1 MESSIKISLNSN
13 IHEKNIILPANLEQL
28 KSVYKKIYN
37 LNDQQIPNLK
47 IYYMKE
53 EKEQKIKIN
62 LVNDSDYMNFYLGE
76 HPDLIEAELDN
87 LIIEAN
93 SSPNMIK
100 PDSHIIETNSN
111 CLRCL
116 EKECF
121 LVPFII
127 LHKDQNNNI
136 LINYHCRN
144 NHKGENIS
152 INDYKS
158 FFNKK
163 LEDILCSFCSL
174 NKEKDKNIRLYYCN
188 KCKKYICNL
197 EKCNNTH
204 EKNCNNNDFMQLEK
218 MDSNCILHGKNLM
231 YYCEECKV
239 SFCNL
244 CKEHINHKKL
254 IIDEMFIK
262 LCDKNKM
269 IEIIDKNLNELK
281 KVFNLIEEKIHKL
294 YNIYEMNKNLLE
306 LNKKFIEN
314 LNEKEVNGEIYI
326 NFNNCKYIKEIISK
340 DNLEYFIS
348 TFKQIEEYFSNE
360 FFEFNE
366 EKQKNK
372 ILFWNKIPLEISL
385 TKNAKKAYKIKKL
398 DKTKYLLP
406 LDFTMGQF
414 SYFLKKKLNIDQN
427 DNLFFL
433 LVNGKVSCPYE
444 MNLKDIYDKYKKED
458 NILYLTIEKALLW
471 G

>member
-1 MESSIKISLNSN
+1 M
-13 IHEKNIILPANLEQL
+13 
-28 KSVYKKIYN
+28 
-37 LNDQQIPNLK
+37 
-47 IYYMKE
+47 
-53 EKEQKIKIN
+53 
-62 LVNDSDYMNFYLGE
+62 
-76 HPDLIEAELDN
+76 
-87 LIIEAN
+87 
-93 SSPNMIK
+93 
-100 PDSHIIETNSN
+100 
-111 CLRCL
+111 
-116 EKECF
+116 
-121 LVPFII
+121 
-127 LHKDQNNNI
+127 
-136 LINYHCRN
+136 
-144 NHKGENIS
+144 
-152 INDYKS
+152 
-158 FFNKK
+158 
-163 LEDILCSFCSL
+163 EDILCSFCSL

-262 LCDKNKM
+262 LNDKNKI
-269 IEIIDKNLNELK
+269 IETIDKNLNELK
-281 KVFNLIEEKIHKL
+281 KVFNLIEEK
-294 YNIYEMNKNLLE
+294 
-306 LNKKFIEN
+306 
-314 LNEKEVNGEIYI
+314 IYI

-414 SYFLKKKLNIDQN
+414 SYLLKKKLNIDQN
-427 DNLFFL
+427 DDLFFL

>member
-1 MESSIKISLNSN
+1 
-13 IHEKNIILPANLEQL
+13 
-28 KSVYKKIYN
+28 
-37 LNDQQIPNLK
+37 
-47 IYYMKE
+47 
-53 EKEQKIKIN
+53 
-62 LVNDSDYMNFYLGE
+62 
-76 HPDLIEAELDN
+76 
-87 LIIEAN
+87 
-93 SSPNMIK
+93 
-100 PDSHIIETNSN
+100 
-111 CLRCL
+111 
-116 EKECF
+116 
-121 LVPFII
+121 
-127 LHKDQNNNI
+127 
-136 LINYHCRN
+136 
-144 NHKGENIS
+144 
-152 INDYKS
+152 
-158 FFNKK
+158 
-163 LEDILCSFCSL
+163 
-174 NKEKDKNIRLYYCN
+174 
-188 KCKKYICNL
+188 
-197 EKCNNTH
+197 
-204 EKNCNNNDFMQLEK
+204 
-218 MDSNCILHGKNLM
+218 
-231 YYCEECKV
+231 
-239 SFCNL
+239 
-244 CKEHINHKKL
+244 
-254 IIDEMFIK
+254 MFIK
-262 LCDKNKM
+262 LNDKNKI
-269 IEIIDKNLNELK
+269 IETIDKNLNELK

-414 SYFLKKKLNIDQN
+414 SYLLKKKLNIDQN
-427 DNLFFL
+427 DDLFFL